1 MQTFPE
7 PGMEPESPA
16 VETLS
21 LNHWAT
27 GKTHEWYKKKEKGR
41 TELST
46 LCKVKKPPKDPAQLK
61 LCPL

>member
-27 GKTHEWYKKKEKGR
+27 REVPGTIILYP
-41 TELST
+41 TILI
-46 LCKVKKPPKDPAQLK
+46 V
-61 LCPL
+61 